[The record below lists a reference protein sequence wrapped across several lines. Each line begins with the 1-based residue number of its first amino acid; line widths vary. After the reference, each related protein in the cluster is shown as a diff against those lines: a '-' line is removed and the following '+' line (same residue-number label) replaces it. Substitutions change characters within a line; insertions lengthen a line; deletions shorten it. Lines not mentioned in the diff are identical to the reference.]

1 MLRHPRFLAVLAI
14 LALASACGPE
24 APGDAGSSMA
34 LAGARWGEAPPD
46 HSNAGG
52 GKFVKVMTRNLYLG
66 ADINPII
73 VAAAYDPASVPQAVS
88 AAWATVQATDFPARA
103 KLIADEIEQ
112 TQPDLIGLQEL
123 TLWQVGAITPSGV
136 VFTPVYDFLA
146 ILEEELANRG
156 LAYETVSIAKN
167 FEGAVPDA
175 TGTIISLTDRDGILA
190 RKGTMT
196 ANSASGSY
204 PPETL
209 VTFSTSI
216 PGLEQLVIKRGW
228 ASTEVEIQDRRF
240 KFYTT
245 HLEEEIFPDAQV
257 AQANVFIGMLEKD
270 TLPVIATGD
279 FNAGPE
285 IVADPNSPVPTY
297 TNLLAAGLVDSWAT
311 LERKSPGFSCC
322 FDEGLKSGELT
333 TRIDL
338 TFLQGPLKP
347 VAAEEVGLSA
357 FTPSGLRPS
366 DHAGFVTEIRLKNP
380 HSSKWAGR

>member
-1 MLRHPRFLAVLAI
+1 MLRHPRILAVLAI
-14 LALASACGPE
+14 LALASACGQE
-24 APGDAGSSMA
+24 APGQAGSSTA
-34 LAGARWGEAPPD
+34 LAGGKWGEAPPD

-52 GKFVKVMTRNLYLG
+52 SKYVTVMTRNLYLG
-66 ADINPII
+66 ADINRII
-73 VAAAYDPASVPQAVS
+73 FAAVSDPASVPQAVS

-123 TLWQVGAITPSGV
+123 TLWQVGTITPSGV
-136 VFTPVYDFLA
+136 VFTPVYDFLT

-175 TGTIISLTDRDGILA
+175 TGTIISITDRDGILA

-228 ASTEVEIQDRRF
+228 ASTEVEIQDRWF
-240 KFYTT
+240 KYYTT

-257 AQANVFIGMLEKD
+257 AQANEFIGMLGAD

-285 IVADPNSPVPTY
+285 IVANLHVPTY
-297 TNLLAAGLVDSWAT
+297 TNLLAAGLVDSWAR
-311 LERKSPGFSCC
+311 LEPKSPGFSCC

-366 DHAGFVTEIRLKNP
+366 DHAGFVTKIRLKNL
-380 HSSKWAGR
+380 HSSEGAGR

>member
-1 MLRHPRFLAVLAI
+1 MLRYPRFLAVLAT
-14 LALASACGPE
+14 LAFAACGPE
-24 APGDAGSSMA
+24 APGQAGNSTM
-34 LAGARWGEAPPD
+34 LAGGKWGEAPPE

-52 GKFVKVMTRNLYLG
+52 NKFVKVMTRNLYLG
-66 ADINPII
+66 ADTNRII
-73 VAAAYDPASVPQAVS
+73 FAAVLDPASVPQAVS

-123 TLWQVGAITPSGV
+123 TLWKKGT
-136 VFTPVYDFLA
+136 TTVYDFLT

-175 TGTIISLTDRDGILA
+175 TGTIISITDRDGILA

-196 ANSASGSY
+196 AHAASGNY
-204 PPETL
+204 PTETL

-228 ASTEVEIQDRRF
+228 ASTEVKIQGRWF

-245 HLEEEIFPDAQV
+245 HLEEEIFPDAQI
-257 AQANVFIGMLEKD
+257 AQADVFIGMLGAD

-285 IVADPNSPVPTY
+285 IVANLGVPTY

-311 LERKSPGFSCC
+311 LEPGSPGFSCC
-322 FDEGLKSGELT
+322 FDEGLTSGELT

-347 VAAEEVGLSA
+347 VASEQVGLSA
-357 FTPSGLRPS
+357 FTPSGLHPS
-366 DHAGFVTEIRLKNP
+366 DHAGFVTKIRLENP
-380 HSSKWAGR
+380 RFFEWAGP